1 MRLYCVLCDN
11 SLSILTAVSF
21 ATFFNFFLYMAERA
35 GPGGPSITASSSS
48 DPTNT
53 VLSYPPN
60 YLVFVWGW
68 EGDADENA
76 ALRVGTT
83 VFFIT
88 IVLCQVSGEWQ
99 RRVEP

>member
-1 MRLYCVLCDN
+1 MHPLLPLR
-11 SLSILTAVSF
+11 TFPVSF
-21 ATFFNFFLYMAERA
+21 STFFNFFLYMSERA

-53 VLSYPPN
+53 VLSYPPS

-68 EGDADENA
+68 EGDADETA
-76 ALRVGTT
+76 ALSVGAT

-88 IVLCQVSGEWQ
+88 IVLCQVRGD
-99 RRVEP
+99 